1 MEASFKNQN
10 LKGVF
15 IMPVKNVIK
24 KTKDMTG
31 KIDPHYDMTNS
42 NMTELY
48 SAYSKYP
55 YELMCY
61 SFKFGYLQGMKAAK
75 AEMKR
80 REKANA

>member
-1 MEASFKNQN
+1 
-10 LKGVF
+10 
-15 IMPVKNVIK
+15 
-24 KTKDMTG
+24 
-31 KIDPHYDMTNS
+31 MTNS

-55 YELMCY
+55 YELMCC

>member
-1 MEASFKNQN
+1 M
-10 LKGVF
+10 
-15 IMPVKNVIK
+15 I
-24 KTKDMTG
+24 G

-48 SAYSKYP
+48 
-55 YELMCY
+55 ELMCC